1 MSIVVSDTSP
11 IRALVHLGHV
21 AVLRNLFG
29 SVLIPPAVV
38 SELEQ
43 PRSRLMPIHLGE
55 FPFLRVQSPRDRS
68 VVEGLLASLGPGE
81 SEAIAL
87 ALEVRAN
94 AVLLD
99 ESADRAAAIQ
109 HGLLPVGAL
118 GVLLR
123 AKQQGLIGP
132 LKPLLNRLESELNF
146 YIAAPVRRE
155 VLMRAGEDQ

>member
-1 MSIVVSDTSP
+1 VSIVVSDTSP

-21 AVLRNLFG
+21 AVLRDLFG
-29 SVLIPPAVV
+29 NVLIPPAVV
-38 SELEQ
+38 AELEQ
-43 PRSRLMPIHLGE
+43 PRSRLTPIRLANI
-55 FPFLRVQSPRDRS
+55 PFLHIQSPGDCA
-68 VVEGLLASLGPGE
+68 VVESLLASLGPGE

-99 ESADRAAAIQ
+99 ESAGRAAAIQ
-109 HGLLPVGAL
+109 RGLLPVGAL

-123 AKQQGLIGP
+123 AKQRGLVGP
-132 LKPLLNRLESELNF
+132 LQPLLNRLESELNF

-155 VLMRAGEDQ
+155 VLRKAGEE